1 MHESPMVSSPE
12 IYELTHRRLGT
23 IAYSR
28 GIYACQHW
36 RPAGG
41 RQTQVT
47 SAARLC
53 QDPDHAKLVKDTRAV
68 LSPDEEVPT
77 FF

>member
-1 MHESPMVSSPE
+1 MHEPPMVSSLE
-12 IYELTHRRLGT
+12 IYELHIDGLAL
-23 IAYSR
+23 AYSR
-28 GIYACQHW
+28 RMHVKLC
-36 RPAGG
+36 RPA
-41 RQTQVT
+41 
-47 SAARLC
+47 ARPPNSNDIGCTAC